1 MKVAAPAILLSAAL
15 LVSVRADTYLNPSG
29 IPLGGTA
36 TFAVSVNPPALPDS
50 LLVWRE
56 TPEGAVSYPNGRT
69 GRQVVVR
76 GEREGDVELRLEITG
91 FSGPA
96 PTIRARVMQ
105 PSVADVRV
113 YIVCSTDGHAATTT
127 NQVETMFEE
136 VNDIWRQACVSFRI
150 AGFESVTNDLWL
162 RIPKSNGMRPLGE
175 ALVDHARGTDGLEC
189 YFVDWLEGANGA
201 NFEGGTVVST
211 NGNALTIAHELGH
224 AFGFYDIYDQ
234 YDGAPFSVTGGVER
248 AKMED
253 DWGSPSEEG
262 FYSSGLQQANLVKRL
277 LMYGYSIPDK
287 ADIPYGDVTGLWY
300 ESVWDSTNHVWLKDW
315 RLSPA
320 YVGFFLH
327 YNPYPHH
334 R

>member
-1 MKVAAPAILLSAAL
+1 MEEFRIDKPLMLQETMRASR
-15 LVSVRADTYLNPSG
+15 LV
-29 IPLGGTA
+29 I
-36 TFAVSVNPPALPDS
+36 
-50 LLVWRE
+50 

-76 GEREGDVELRLEITG
+76 GEQEGDVALRLEITG

-96 PTIRARVMQ
+96 PTIRARVVQ
-105 PSVADVRV
+105 PSVVDTRV
-113 YIVCSTDGHAATTT
+113 YIVCSTNGHAATTP
-127 NQVETMFEE
+127 NQVEAMFEE
-136 VNDIWRQACVSFRI
+136 VNDIWRQVCVSFRI

-175 ALVDHARGTDGLEC
+175 ALVDHAHGTGGLEC
-189 YFVDWLEGANGA
+189 YFVDWLEDANGA

-211 NGNALTIAHELGH
+211 NGNARTVAHELGH
-224 AFGFYDIYDQ
+224 AFGFYDVYDQ
-234 YDGAPFSVTGGVER
+234 YDGAPFSVTGGVAR
-248 AKMED
+248 AGMEH
-253 DWGSPSEEG
+253 DWGSASDEG
-262 FYSSGLQQANLVKRL
+262 FYPSGLQQADLVKRL
-277 LMYGYSIPDK
+277 LMYGYSSPVK

-315 RLSPA
+315 HLSPA